1 MIEVKRNLRIY
12 PEDMVYNSK
21 SNTTSCS
28 TLPSAR
34 TRSEST
40 KSGLMKVYNL
50 GIMRSDTMGLQRK
63 DPELE
68 FAQLV
73 PIPGPKVTK
82 RRDRRG
88 ELIDKKAK
96 KHHITFKDDVTGE
109 QVAEITEVISYKK
122 HYYYSDDRVEE
133 CSCRIL

>member
-1 MIEVKRNLRIY
+1 MIEGKKNLRIY
-12 PEDMVYNSK
+12 PEDMVYNSQ

-28 TLPSAR
+28 TLSSVR

-40 KSGLMKVYNL
+40 KSGLKKVYNL
-50 GIMRSDTMGLQRK
+50 GIMRSDTVGSQKR

-73 PIPGPKVTK
+73 PIGSSIVTR

-88 ELIDKKAK
+88 ELIDKKTK
-96 KHHITFKDDVTGE
+96 KHRITFKDDVTGG
-109 QVAEITEVISYKK
+109 QIAEVTEVISYKK
-122 HYYYSDDRVEE
+122 NYYSDDRVEE
-133 CSCRIL
+133 CTCRIL